1 MNSFRN
7 TNPCILS
14 ISVSSSS
21 KSNLEFGEG
30 VDQIKVFL
38 VTIKCPLFFAREFL
52 LAFCF
57 GAKSWFFRDDFQLI
71 LLLSYKIYLYHPYQI
86 IFLIIIVADNI
97 VLDTRM
103 GMLSSLMGRL
113 LATTSAVIIAAAAAA
128 SAESKC
134 HEGSLSSSSSPSS
147 LPDCGEII
155 MLEDFAGPIHQW
167 NEMNDPGTYCI
178 HNVHPVLI

>member
-1 MNSFRN
+1 MPLIFRARIF
-7 TNPCILS
+7 TCCLFRREIL
-14 ISVSSSS
+14 V
-21 KSNLEFGEG
+21 LPGP
-30 VDQIKVFL
+30 DD
-38 VTIKCPLFFAREFL
+38 CPT
-52 LAFCF
+52 
-57 GAKSWFFRDDFQLI
+57 DT

-113 LATTSAVIIAAAAAA
+113 LATTSAVIIVAAAAA